1 MSSNILKSYY
11 QTFFFTKYTKKYF
24 KRIRMRKYFVVFF
37 LFKIKISFFLA
48 LDMRNYTWAI
58 WYNWRLVA
66 PYSDLNGWKVKK
78 VLRKKRN
85 SLQSSKS
92 NIISFITKPFWGGEM
107 ILLSNCYKRCRVIC
121 ILGKLFYLIH
131 YELPV
136 IHCFHLYLEL

>member
-1 MSSNILKSYY
+1 M
-11 QTFFFTKYTKKYF
+11 
-24 KRIRMRKYFVVFF
+24 
-37 LFKIKISFFLA
+37 A
-48 LDMRNYTWAI
+48 LNMRNYTWAI

-92 NIISFITKPFWGGEM
+92 NIISFTTKPFWGGEM

-136 IHCFHLYLEL
+136 IHCFHFLPRIIILGLHVTTVVKTFLHSIVVWSVVNIVVHTPR